1 MDNIVS
7 QLREDLPQN
16 ALTPPGT
23 DLSMWAE
30 AGPACPVA
38 LPLAPRNKGTRAMS
52 QNTAIAIVTAT
63 ALASLGVGCA
73 KEPKTDKNSPVAK
86 AAKKNKPQAGATM
99 SAEVLLR
106 ARASLNYYEG
116 IRTALAA
123 DNLDPVAKQAE
134 SLANV
139 AKIAAGKA
147 KGGAKQSLDG
157 MAKAALELKG
167 KEDIEE
173 ARLAFGELSKHVVGL
188 IAKEPELQRD
198 HHVFECPM
206 AKGYKK
212 WVQNK
217 EAMANPYMGKK
228 MLQCGSKTKWAS

>member
-1 MDNIVS
+1 
-7 QLREDLPQN
+7 
-16 ALTPPGT
+16 
-23 DLSMWAE
+23 
-30 AGPACPVA
+30 
-38 LPLAPRNKGTRAMS
+38 MS
-52 QNTAIAIVTAT
+52 HYRAIATITAAT
-63 ALASLGVGCA
+63 VASLGVGCA

-86 AAKKNKPQAGATM
+86 AAEKNKPQAGATM

-106 ARASLNYYEG
+106 TRAALNYYEG

-123 DNLDPVAKQAE
+123 DNMGPVAKQAD

-139 AKIAAGKA
+139 AKVAAGKA
-147 KGGAKQSLDG
+147 KGGAKQSLEG
-157 MAKAALELKG
+157 MANAASELKD
-167 KEDIEE
+167 KKDIEE
-173 ARLAFGELSKHVVGL
+173 ARLAFGELSKHVVAL
-188 IAKEPELQRD
+188 IAKERELQRD

-212 WVQNK
+212 WVQTK